1 MSRHRAPSLSCFC
14 SIFLLVT
21 WIKEREEEGYGEV
34 VQLV

>member
-1 MSRHRAPSLSCFC
+1 MSRHRAPSLFCFC

-21 WIKEREEEGYGEV
+21 WIKEQEEEGYGEV